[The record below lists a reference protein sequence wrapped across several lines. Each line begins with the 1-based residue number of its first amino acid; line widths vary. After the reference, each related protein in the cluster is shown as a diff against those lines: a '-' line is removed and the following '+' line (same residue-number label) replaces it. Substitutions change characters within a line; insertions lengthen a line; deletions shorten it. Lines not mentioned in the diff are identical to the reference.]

1 MIDTLILPSTLSK
14 FTGARHR
21 KGEQLVTSYNRCKVL
36 RASALGIF
44 LSLSS
49 LAHASSLISHDI
61 LDTGIAVGSSVSDV
75 DAQAHPATCSW
86 INTTGQTIYI
96 KTAQLFM
103 GMDAGQSGDFLASA
117 RRISDN
123 SIVILRGWDHYSAPT
138 SAEAANPLNNFSPD
152 WVLIIPGDG
161 ITLTAWV
168 CSVGNQ
174 VFFEVGL
181 TIYYTIGAP

>member
-1 MIDTLILPSTLSK
+1 MIDTMNQSSTLSK

-21 KGEQLVTSYNRCKVL
+21 KGEQLITSYNRCKVL
-36 RASALGIF
+36 KASALGIF

-49 LAHASSLISHDI
+49 LAQASSLFGRDI
-61 LDTGIAVGSSVSDV
+61 LDTGVVIGSSISDA
-75 DAQAHPATCSW
+75 DAQAHPTIVFW

-117 RRISDN
+117 RRTSDN
-123 SIVILRGWDHYSAPT
+123 SIIILRGWDHYSAPT
-138 SAEAANPLNNFSPD
+138 SADAANPLNNFAPD

-161 ITLTAWV
+161 ITLTSWA